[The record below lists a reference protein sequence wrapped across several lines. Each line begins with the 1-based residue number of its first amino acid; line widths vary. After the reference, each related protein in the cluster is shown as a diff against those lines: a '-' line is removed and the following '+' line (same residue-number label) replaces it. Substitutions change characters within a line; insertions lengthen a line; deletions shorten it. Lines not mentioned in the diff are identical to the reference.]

1 MKVAIS
7 KQATQ
12 IINEY
17 FDKKASEQ
25 NTEDFV
31 IAMYQQSTRS

>member
-1 MKVAIS
+1 MKIAIS
-7 KQATQ
+7 KQATE

-17 FDKKASEQ
+17 FDKHLQEQ
-25 NTEDFV
+25 KNKDFI

>member
-1 MKVAIS
+1 MKVALS
-7 KQATQ
+7 NKATQ

-17 FDKKASEQ
+17 FDKHMKEKK
-25 NTEDFV
+25 NEDFV

>member
-1 MKVAIS
+1 MKVAVS

-17 FDKKASEQ
+17 FDKHMKDQ
-25 NTEDFV
+25 KNEDFV